1 MCGAIAHRFLEM
13 LEQRQ
18 AALAADEHADHDP
31 REGHLPAE
39 EQDREVRVPLE
50 LAHGGR
56 IAYCATPGHLLPCRP
71 RRLARLLPRSS
82 ASASAQTNSS
92 GLALTADGNIGCPWR
107 LAKTCPTLLLFTLQ
121 GWFGRVGRIKPAA
134 AHRVHVDLGAHAAL

>member
-1 MCGAIAHRFLEM
+1 M

-31 REGHLPAE
+31 REGHLPTE

-56 IAYCATPGHLLPCRP
+56 IAYCATPGHPLPA
-71 RRLARLLPRSS
+71 LASTSAIGRLLP
-82 ASASAQTNSS
+82 AAEII
-92 GLALTADGNIGCPWR
+92 GLG
-107 LAKTCPTLLLFTLQ
+107 
-121 GWFGRVGRIKPAA
+121 
-134 AHRVHVDLGAHAAL
+134 LGSNKLG

>member
-18 AALAADEHADHDP
+18 AALAADEHADHHP
-31 REGHLPAE
+31 REGHLPTE

-56 IAYCATPGHLLPCRP
+56 IAYCATPGHLLPSRP

-82 ASASAQTNSS
+82 ASASAFKQTR
-92 GLALTADGNIGCPWR
+92 GALTADGNIGAGWR
-107 LAKTCPTLLLFTLQ
+107 LLKLVCIVAFDFTRLV
-121 GWFGRVGRIKPAA
+121 RMCRT
-134 AHRVHVDLGAHAAL
+134 D